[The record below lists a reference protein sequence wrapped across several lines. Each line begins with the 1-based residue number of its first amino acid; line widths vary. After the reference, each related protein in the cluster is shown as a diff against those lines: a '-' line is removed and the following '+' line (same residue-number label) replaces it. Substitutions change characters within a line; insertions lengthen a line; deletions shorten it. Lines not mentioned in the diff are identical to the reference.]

1 MGNTKR
7 RHYQKYAQPGCRLDR
22 LRVPGTRDLHEV
34 LPWRLLG
41 AGAHFPMRE
50 SEGPE
55 AELRGSHQPCV
66 ARACLWERAS
76 MSFAYPL
83 GSFIKGL
90 RYLFLELWSGPP
102 VSCSV
107 RVLRVGLPSSLTQ
120 LLSRRGPSSELAVL
134 SNSKFFH
141 QSFLLLRRW
150 QLSAMSF
157 RALGCRPG
165 SVLPHPRGCSGTE
178 RLRHLQ
184 TVRQL

>member
-1 MGNTKR
+1 MILFKCSLVIFWGITKRTMVNTKR

-41 AGAHFPMRE
+41 AGAHIPMRE

-76 MSFAYPL
+76 MSFSYTL

-120 LLSRRGPSSELAVL
+120 LLSRQGPSSELAVL

-141 QSFLLLRRW
+141 QSFLLLRRM
-150 QLSAMSF
+150 AAVCH
-157 RALGCRPG
+157 ALQSPKMQAGQ
-165 SVLPHPRGCSGTE
+165 CSSPS
-178 RLRHLQ
+178 
-184 TVRQL
+184 